1 MNLRLVARASLL
13 VNLAGLVTTL
23 QAQSSAPIPKST
35 GLSYPDNLTGLVYS
49 EVGQGSGAIVRHPRI
64 VLSCAHVVFDDY
76 LQASAS
82 GWTDLNDFTLAW
94 NGDTAPSAENAV
106 PLRGYVRFSRY
117 AETSLNPEK
126 YNLAFSEDFVA
137 HFSYFNL
144 TDNAPAAFWQD
155 GVAALRSSAPKRI
168 TGYPAGLYNDGDPL
182 QYRLHRTP
190 DFLAR
195 LSIDFGRYL
204 GAVGPSTGSGN
215 SGGPAWVY
223 DLKNHEWKF
232 AGVLV
237 SGLEKSRGDLDNE
250 IGVVGANAA
259 PWSLVTAAV
268 KASGGAA
275 PVTPLLFNSTA
286 ALPAAIPD
294 GSRTGVSIP
303 FDVSGAGKRLTTLR
317 LSLSSDHAYPSDLTI
332 TLRAPS
338 GRNVVIADRPELD
351 YVELTERE
359 ITGFAGQNPNGR
371 WTLLVRDVATAD
383 IGAVTEARL
392 TLIAR

>member
-1 MNLRLVARASLL
+1 MIPRRLAAVFLVFFIGLAAALR
-13 VNLAGLVTTL
+13 
-23 QAQSSAPIPKST
+23 AQSSAPIPQSP

-76 LQASAS
+76 LHASAS
-82 GWTDLNDFTLAW
+82 GWTDQNDFTLAW
-94 NGDTAPSAENAV
+94 NGDSEPSTENAV

-117 AETSLNPEK
+117 AETSLNPKK
-126 YNLAFSEDFVA
+126 YNLTFSEDFIA

-144 TDNAPAAFWQD
+144 TDTAPAAYWQD

-168 TGYPAGLYNDGDPL
+168 TGYPSGLYTDGDPL

-195 LSIDFGRYL
+195 LSVDFGRYL
-204 GAVGPSTGSGN
+204 GAVGPSTGAGN

-223 DLKNHEWKF
+223 DLKNHQWKF

-237 SGLEKSRGDLDNE
+237 SGLEKSQGDLDNE

-259 PWSLVTAAV
+259 PWSLVTAAI

-275 PVTPLLFNSTA
+275 PVTPLLFTTTA

-294 GSRTGVSIP
+294 GDRSGITIP
-303 FDVSGAGKRLTTLR
+303 FDVKLAGKRLTALR
-317 LSLSSDHAYPSDLTI
+317 LSFSSDHAYPSDLEI

-338 GRNVVIADRPELD
+338 GRNVVVAYRPDLD
-351 YVELTERE
+351 YIWFEDRE
-359 ITGFAGQNPNGR
+359 
-371 WTLLVRDVATAD
+371 
-383 IGAVTEARL
+383 
-392 TLIAR
+392 